1 MNKRSFRGNV
11 TAVLSHGSF
20 GGAIFSLKLHGA
32 RQRDEVR
39 VLDTIVVVADSP
51 FFIKPP
57 LVGEAWN
64 VTGDWEDRPPFGRQL
79 KASSVS
85 HWKPTGSALVEFIGR
100 SGLFGG
106 LTMREAKRLG
116 NALGPTLREALD
128 GSDLAA
134 LRVPRVRFRHCM
146 MLAEYW
152 HQYWSLAELTD
163 LLPQEISPTA
173 VERIQLL
180 LGREAHRQI
189 LDNPYRLAPFITWSA
204 LDGFALK
211 LGSSSESTAR
221 RVGACEEL
229 LVRSLSRG
237 RFWLK
242 YTYVLDRLATR
253 LGTKE
258 AAKASIA
265 LSLAYNVARVVRG
278 SDGDYIQ
285 AFGAALI
292 QTRLCERLVVNRHD
306 GKQLENL
313 RTVHTNC
320 FFEETSSRA
329 VVMVSAPLQTV
340 STVAL
345 RLSEMLPDAVHIIGS
360 VNEATKETLNEA
372 GIKLLAARQMLHNG
386 RTQDHVDEATFIVHN
401 ADELCLITLNKLLH
415 RISVRAQVVLAGQL
429 FRHPPLTDGP
439 SVFADI
445 WLSKRL
451 PTFELFPDRCIP
463 IHTGKPAYTQ
473 LEPTSEQQFVSGNSL
488 HWHKASGALL
498 MLETAGAYRESA
510 HFGSAL
516 LLTEHAFHAAKWNM
530 QFHNEN
536 CELRQFHGQSSP
548 VFRLHNQQSAC
559 PGDPIVW
566 SKSSLGRGIV
576 AGMHGVLVTSDPNSH
591 ALPQGTG
598 AAVLPPTLEVERLTQ
613 YELADC
619 SLGYAIPLRV
629 PFLFD
634 VDYVVLTLLGTESPE
649 TKDHLLRR
657 ALSHARC
664 SVIVVSEQCPKSPS
678 ISMPTGMP
686 ANVSPFIVGHDLR
699 MVSLK
704 EQTYER

>member
-20 GGAIFSLKLHGA
+20 GGAIFSLKLYGA
-32 RQRDEVR
+32 RQREEVR

-51 FFIKPP
+51 FFVKPP
-57 LVGEAWN
+57 LVGEPWA
-64 VTGDWEDRPPFGRQL
+64 VSGDWEDRPPFGRQL
-79 KASSVS
+79 NASSVS
-85 HWKPTGSALVEFIGR
+85 HWKPSGSALVEFIGR
-100 SGLFGG
+100 SGLFGS
-106 LTMREAKRLG
+106 LTMREAKRLW

-128 GSDLAA
+128 RKDLAA

-146 MLAEYW
+146 MLAECW
-152 HQYWSLAELTD
+152 HRYWSLAELID
-163 LLPQEISPTA
+163 LLPPEISLTV

-180 LGREAHRQI
+180 LGRDARRQI
-189 LDNPYRLAPFITWSA
+189 LDNPYRLAPFMTWSA
-204 LDGFALK
+204 LDEFALK
-211 LGSSSESTAR
+211 LGHSPQSAAR

-229 LVRSLSRG
+229 LLSSLHRG

-242 YTYVLDRLATR
+242 YTYVLERLTAR

-258 AAKASIA
+258 AAEASIA
-265 LSLAYNVARVVRG
+265 LSLAHNVVRIVRG
-278 SDGDYIQ
+278 SDDDYIQ
-285 AFGAALI
+285 AFGAALL
-292 QTRLCERLVVNRHD
+292 QARLCERLVVNRHD
-306 GKQLENL
+306 GKQLENF
-313 RTVHTNC
+313 RNAHMNC
-320 FFEETSSRA
+320 FFEETTSRA

-372 GIKLLAARQMLHNG
+372 GLKLLAASQMLHNG
-386 RTQDHVDEATFIVHN
+386 CTQDHVDEATFIVHN

-415 RISVRAQVVLAGQL
+415 RISVRAQVVLAGQP

-445 WLSKRL
+445 WLSERL
-451 PTFELFPDRCIP
+451 PTFELFPERRIP
-463 IHTGKPAYTQ
+463 IHVGKPVYTQ
-473 LEPTSEQQFVSGNSL
+473 LEPPSEQQFVGGNSL
-488 HWHKASGALL
+488 HWHKASGTLL
-498 MLETAGAYRESA
+498 MLETAGAYRECA

-548 VFRLHNQQSAC
+548 VFRLHNRQSAC

-566 SKSSLGRGIV
+566 SKSSLRRGIA
-576 AGMHGVLVTSDPNSH
+576 AGMHGVLVTSDPSIH
-591 ALPQGTG
+591 TLPQGTG
-598 AAVLPPTLEVERLTQ
+598 AAVLTPTLEVERLTRF
-613 YELADC
+613 ELADC
-619 SLGYAIPLRV
+619 SLGYAVPLRM
-629 PFLFD
+629 PLLFD
-634 VDYVVLTLLGTESPE
+634 VDYVVLALLGTESPE
-649 TKDHLLRR
+649 TIDYLLRR

-678 ISMPTGMP
+678 VSMPTDMLEDVG
-686 ANVSPFIVGHDLR
+686 PFIVGHDLR
-699 MVSLK
+699 MVSSR
-704 EQTYER
+704 EQTYEK